1 MPVSGPAD
9 QLVERDVELAALEA
23 VLADAGAGQGRALLL
38 EGEAGIGKTALLSAA
53 CATARE
59 GGPRLLR
66 AHGAP
71 LDEGVAYG
79 IARQLLVPALL
90 DGDNRDVLLQGAA
103 ALARPALL
111 PGDGDGGGPA
121 PPEAAFAIRQGLT
134 WLVAAMAAELG
145 PLALVV
151 DDLHWADGPSIRFL
165 HALAGRI
172 EELPIALLLAA
183 RPSAAW
189 SDPGTEAELAGA
201 VRVLRPARLS
211 TRGVGEALG
220 RRLHAEPAEEF
231 AGAAHMQ
238 TAGTPYLVAALADA
252 LEREGVE
259 PTAER
264 VGAIGRLGVVEV
276 GRDVAARIHSLGPEA
291 RAIGRAAAVLG
302 DGRPATEAERV
313 AQLEP
318 GTAAHV
324 AASLDGA
331 GLVRGWPE
339 LSFDHPL
346 VRTAVLEDLTIEERT
361 RLHERAA
368 DLAMSSGEF
377 ER

>member
-23 VLADAGAGQGRALLL
+23 VLAGAAAGHGAAVLL
-38 EGEAGIGKTALLSAA
+38 EGEAGIGKTALLKAA
-53 CATARE
+53 CASARE

-90 DGDNRDVLLQGAA
+90 DGDNRDALLQGAA

-111 PGDGDGGGPA
+111 PGDGDGGGGGPA

-134 WLVAAMAAELG
+134 WLVAAMAAEFG

-172 EELPIALLLAA
+172 DELPIALLLAA
-183 RPSAAW
+183 RPAAAW
-189 SDPGTEAELAGA
+189 PDPGTAAELAGA

-211 TRGVGEALG
+211 TRGVGQALE

-264 VGAIGRLGVVEV
+264 
-276 GRDVAARIHSLGPEA
+276 
-291 RAIGRAAAVLG
+291 
-302 DGRPATEAERV
+302 
-313 AQLEP
+313 
-318 GTAAHV
+318 
-324 AASLDGA
+324 
-331 GLVRGWPE
+331 
-339 LSFDHPL
+339 
-346 VRTAVLEDLTIEERT
+346 
-361 RLHERAA
+361 
-368 DLAMSSGEF
+368 
-377 ER
+377 